1 MKRERHVNI
10 PTRMSAS
17 KPKNGNRVYIGNLPW
32 RMNDIT
38 LQQLFSAYGTV
49 LGAKVVREE
58 INGRS
63 RGFGFVVMSTSAE
76 MERAIAM
83 LDGCVSSSNL
93 TLEIVFSFKTAS
105 CFLRTILIMFLLL
118 QEISGQTVRVS
129 AAVSQENSS

>member
-10 PTRMSAS
+10 PSRMSAS
-17 KPKNGNRVYIGNLPW
+17 KPKIGNLPW

-83 LDGCVSSSNL
+83 LDGSVSTSNL
-93 TLEIVFSFKTAS
+93 TL
-105 CFLRTILIMFLLL
+105 
-118 QEISGQTVRVS
+118 
-129 AAVSQENSS
+129 